1 MAASTTRPTLVPAS
15 STYYNAASGDYYGS
29 QEAATTAR
37 WIPQIFAK
45 KVL

>member
-29 QEAATTAR
+29 QEANTTSR